1 MTVTDSVNLEQE
13 LGCPGVIRFM
23 VKPVD
28 VLQLEAIARHVA
40 GLCP

>member
-1 MTVTDSVNLEQE
+1 MTVTDSLNLEQE
-13 LGCPGVIRFM
+13 PGCQGVVRFM

-40 GLCP
+40 GLRP